1 MSLNHVNSSA
11 PKTGILIPTEVTL
24 SRTLGLFTITMIG
37 VGGMIGAGIFV
48 LTGIA
53 AGIAGPGLVLVFL
66 LNGVVALF
74 TGMVYAEVID
84 PLVDDPPID
93 VAVVRYRARRPLR
106 TILVPVAGGRNSRL
120 AVKLA
125 VSMAGLGED
134 GPVKLTLLNIV
145 PEGAG
150 PAERVRAQQF
160 LDEAATG
167 LPAVGIE
174 RRIVEGSDVVETIL
188 AQAAGYDLIV
198 IGASEEPLFR
208 NLLMG
213 SIPEQIA
220 QRAAVTVIMV
230 KRRSGVVHSF
240 LRQTVLEPSTKSD
253 AANDWRENRAWA

>member
-66 LNGVVALF
+66 LNGVV
-74 TGMVYAEVID
+74 
-84 PLVDDPPID
+84 
-93 VAVVRYRARRPLR
+93 
-106 TILVPVAGGRNSRL
+106 
-120 AVKLA
+120 
-125 VSMAGLGED
+125 
-134 GPVKLTLLNIV
+134 IV

>member
-1 MSLNHVNSSA
+1 
-11 PKTGILIPTEVTL
+11 
-24 SRTLGLFTITMIG
+24 
-37 VGGMIGAGIFV
+37 
-48 LTGIA
+48 
-53 AGIAGPGLVLVFL
+53 
-66 LNGVVALF
+66 
-74 TGMVYAEVID
+74 
-84 PLVDDPPID
+84 
-93 VAVVRYRARRPLR
+93 
-106 TILVPVAGGRNSRL
+106 
-120 AVKLA
+120 
-125 VSMAGLGED
+125 MADLGED

-220 QRAAVTVIMV
+220 QRAAVTVIMI

>member
-1 MSLNHVNSSA
+1 
-11 PKTGILIPTEVTL
+11 
-24 SRTLGLFTITMIG
+24 
-37 VGGMIGAGIFV
+37 
-48 LTGIA
+48 
-53 AGIAGPGLVLVFL
+53 
-66 LNGVVALF
+66 
-74 TGMVYAEVID
+74 
-84 PLVDDPPID
+84 
-93 VAVVRYRARRPLR
+93 
-106 TILVPVAGGRNSRL
+106 
-120 AVKLA
+120 
-125 VSMAGLGED
+125 
-134 GPVKLTLLNIV
+134 V